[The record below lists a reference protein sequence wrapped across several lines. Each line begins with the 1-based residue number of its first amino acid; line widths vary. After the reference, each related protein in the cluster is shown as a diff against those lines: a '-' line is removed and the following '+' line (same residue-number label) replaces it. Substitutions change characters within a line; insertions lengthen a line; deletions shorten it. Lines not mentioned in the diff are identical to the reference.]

1 MNENHILIIDDD
13 TRLRQL
19 LDQYLTRNG
28 FIVSEAANPLEAEH
42 FLNLVRVD
50 AMVMDI
56 MMPQKNG
63 DVFTKELRQKGVTT
77 PILMLTAMGDTN
89 SRITG
94 LEAGADDYLPKPF
107 EPKEL
112 LLRLTNLLKHNVVQN
127 QPQIALG
134 PYQYFPKTGH
144 LSLNNTP
151 ISLTSTEQTLLD
163 LLMKHLNTVVSR
175 DSLAQWLNVD
185 NERSVDVQIT
195 RLRKK
200 LDPDSKLNFIQ
211 TMRGKGYRV
220 IAA

>member
-134 PYQYFPKTGH
+134 PYQYFPKTGY

-151 ISLTSTEQTLLD
+151 IALTSAEQTLLD

-211 TMRGKGYRV
+211 TIRGKGYRV

>member
-1 MNENHILIIDDD
+1 MSENHVLIIDDD

-19 LDQYLTRNG
+19 LGQYLTRNG
-28 FIVSEAANPLEAEH
+28 FIVSEASDPLEAEH
-42 FLNLVRVD
+42 FLDLVRVD
-50 AMVMDI
+50 ALVMDI
-56 MMPQKNG
+56 MMPHKNG
-63 DVFTKELRQKGVTT
+63 DVFTRELRGKGITT
-77 PILMLTAMGDTN
+77 PILMLTAMGDTT

-112 LLRLTNLLKHNVVQN
+112 LLRLTNLLKRNITQN
-127 QPQIALG
+127 QSQIALG

-144 LSLNNTP
+144 LTLDNTP
-151 ISLTSTEQTLLD
+151 IALTSAEQTLLN

-175 DSLAQWLNVD
+175 ESLAQWMDVD
-185 NERSVDVQIT
+185 NERTVDVQIT

-211 TMRGKGYRV
+211 TIRGKGYRV
-220 IAA
+220 IAT

>member
-1 MNENHILIIDDD
+1 MNENHVLIIDDD

-19 LDQYLTRNG
+19 LDQYLMRNG
-28 FIVSEAANPLEAEH
+28 FVVSEAANPLEAEH

-50 AMVMDI
+50 AIVMDI
-56 MMPQKNG
+56 MMPEKNG

-112 LLRLTNLLKHNVVQN
+112 LLRLTNLLKRNIGQN

-134 PYQYFPKTGH
+134 PYQYFPKTGY

-151 ISLTSTEQTLLD
+151 IALTSAEQTLLD

-211 TMRGKGYRV
+211 TIRGKGYRV